1 MASIGEVW
9 LVDFGHAFPDEPAEL
24 RPAMVVGPSALFGD
38 DRPFMMLT
46 PMTSRHRG
54 LSLHVEVEPTLANGL
69 STTSYIQCERLRSV
83 SRRRL
88 IARIGRVD
96 DMVLDRV
103 RAIVAVLLDL

>member
-24 RPAMVVGPSALFGD
+24 RPTLVVGPSALFGD
-38 DRPFMMLT
+38 DLPFVILAPRT
-46 PMTSRHRG
+46 TQRRG

-69 STTSYIQCERLRSV
+69 NTTSYVQCELMRSV

-88 IARIGRVD
+88 IARMGRVD
-96 DMVLDRV
+96 DMVLSRV